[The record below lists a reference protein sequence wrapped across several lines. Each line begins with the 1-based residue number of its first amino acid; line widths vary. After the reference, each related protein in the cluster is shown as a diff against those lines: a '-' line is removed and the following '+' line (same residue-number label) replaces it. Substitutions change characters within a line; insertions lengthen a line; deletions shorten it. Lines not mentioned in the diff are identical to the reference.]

1 MQEKRRRL
9 VNARDRG
16 DENRLEELKQQEPR
30 PDATLVASLWK
41 ECQENKIQRNQHGHG
56 FKSGAPRAFGDPHI
70 LSKKSDR
77 VMCQQQ
83 NNHAEQNAG
92 RMKAPCQ
99 QPGRDKYG
107 VIKEIDTRRR
117 KRHKPGLEQQYG
129 AEKDDPSRQ
138 QN

>member
-1 MQEKRRRL
+1 MQERRRRQ

-16 DENRLEELKQQEPR
+16 DENRLEEQKQQEPR
-30 PDATLVASLWK
+30 PDATLVASLWE
-41 ECQENKIQRNQHGHG
+41 ECQKNKIQWNQHGHS
-56 FKSGAPRAFGDPHI
+56 FKSGAPRAFGDSRI

-83 NNHAEQNAG
+83 NNHAEQNTG

-99 QPGRDKYG
+99 EPGRDKYG
-107 VIKEIDTRRR
+107 VIEEIDARRR
-117 KRHKPGLEQQYG
+117 KRHKPGFEQQHG
-129 AEKDDPSRQ
+129 AEQDDSSRQ